1 MSRVTLTR
9 HISIQPTRAEQA
21 ASASAGAVLTSVSM
35 SPLEVIKVRQQAAP
49 TLSMRQVFSRMIR
62 EEGTLS
68 LWNGLRPT
76 LLMNVPSTVIYLT
89 VYEEGRDRLTPIAG
103 GAWAPLGAG
112 GSARALVT
120 SLFSPLELLRTRMQA
135 TGSSDGLGATA
146 ARVVRSGGVGSLWTG
161 LGASLWRDVPFSC
174 IYWALYEALRR
185 RAKATHPQGEVTTS
199 AAFLAGAAA
208 GSVAA
213 LATTPLDVVKTR
225 QQLAAGSGAAAEGV
239 LSVVRSE
246 GAAALFAGVVP
257 RVARVA
263 PANAIMIST
272 YELGK
277 RTLAPLREL
286 AQSRAEE
293 CADDWH
299 CPICTV
305 NGR

>member
-1 MSRVTLTR
+1 M
-9 HISIQPTRAEQA
+9 PTTCP
-21 ASASAGAVLTSVSM
+21 SPVL
-35 SPLEVIKVRQQAAP
+35 Q
-49 TLSMRQVFSRMIR
+49 
-62 EEGTLS
+62 
-68 LWNGLRPT
+68 
-76 LLMNVPSTVIYLT
+76 
-89 VYEEGRDRLTPIAG
+89 
-103 GAWAPLGAG
+103 
-112 GSARALVT
+112 
-120 SLFSPLELLRTRMQA
+120 
-135 TGSSDGLGATA
+135 
-146 ARVVRSGGVGSLWTG
+146 
-161 LGASLWRDVPFSC
+161 
-174 IYWALYEALRR
+174 
-185 RAKATHPQGEVTTS
+185 ATHPQGEVTTS